1 MGMVWLLLNDLK
13 EHLEWFAAVGIMVV
27 AFRHAGRLIAFL
39 LDKLYQVFIQQ
50 S

>member
-1 MGMVWLLLNDLK
+1 MVPVVTNDIREYLVWL
-13 EHLEWFAAVGIMVV
+13 AAVAIAVF

-39 LDKLYQVFIQQ
+39 LDKLYQLFIQQ